1 MNLQEQLTDFIKN
14 GHKYYLSQLT
24 IECVIFG
31 YHDRQLKVLLAKYI
45 NLDGWGLPSG
55 FIKKEEKL
63 TNAAARI
70 LEERTSLNN
79 IFLQQ
84 FHAFGDNEDRINNW
98 HKMFYM
104 PLLKKDFGED
114 NWLLQRTV
122 SIGYYALIDFS
133 KAEIKPDILYDEFNW
148 QSVTELPD
156 LLYDHSEVVEKAL
169 AAMRNQ
175 LYLQPIGY
183 NLLPQKFTLPE
194 IQILYE
200 TILGKK
206 LHRRNFPNKLMSL
219 GILVKLDEKK
229 NIGQHRSPFLYKFDR
244 EKYEEA
250 LRNGIVLAV

>member
-1 MNLQEQLTDFIKN
+1 MI
-14 GHKYYLSQLT
+14 
-24 IECVIFG
+24 
-31 YHDRQLKVLLAKYI
+31 
-45 NLDGWGLPSG
+45 
-55 FIKKEEKL
+55 
-63 TNAAARI
+63 
-70 LEERTSLNN
+70 
-79 IFLQQ
+79 
-84 FHAFGDNEDRINNW
+84 
-98 HKMFYM
+98 
-104 PLLKKDFGED
+104 KKDFGEYH
-114 NWLLQRTV
+114 WLLQRTV
-122 SIGYYALIDFS
+122 SIWYYALIDFS